1 MSREEK
7 EERKDMSK
15 KKLLDSGAHYV
26 AETIRELPDIIEDIN
41 ERMAQGDRPWIIW
54 YNKKIFIII
63 IFSIY

>member
-41 ERMAQGDRPWIIW
+41 ERMAQGDRP
-54 YNKKIFIII
+54 
-63 IFSIY
+63 